1 MASSCAA
8 PRPLLAYL
16 LWTAL
21 LIALFH
27 REDGAAVG
35 FGGGL
40 PAKPVKKERGFG
52 GGLASKSEEEKRRQR
67 RLGKDPST
75 NNARKTL
82 LSETAEQIFQI
93 GDLELPLLVPAY
105 VLDYKRFSMMVEA
118 GAGTVSDIVWP
129 AEQALAETLLLRRE
143 LWQTD
148 GVCEIGAGLGLAG
161 LVAGK
166 SGAPRVLLTDRDAL
180 VLEIAQ
186 KSAAR
191 NGMGET
197 VSTAAF
203 DWGDRSSWPKP
214 FKGLVVA
221 ADVLYDKEVV
231 PSLVNLIL
239 HLDGPAILVEPDN
252 IERQSL
258 GSVQYFEEML
268 QSNGVEFRT
277 EKYFNMKHPSSPML
291 IISVSRGS

>member
-21 LIALFH
+21 LIALFQH
-27 REDGAAVG
+27 EDRAAVG

-214 FKGLVVA
+214 FNGLVVA

-268 QSNGVEFRT
+268 QSNGVQFRT

-291 IISVSRGS
+291 IISVSRRS